1 MDKKHKII
9 LAAISEFAKNG
20 FEKASMDAV
29 AIKAKVAKGTVF
41 YHFKSKS
48 DLFAEIVEEGKNK
61 LAEKMVKETKDLKNN
76 KDKIEKIIDIE
87 VEFIKKYHNL
97 FLVYLEDV
105 IKKSIS
111 FEVINKVIDDGKKT
125 DEFRKDLD
133 VKTASL
139 GLFWMTAMIC
149 LNTKTVDSN
158 EIRKLVIGGI
168 KKQLN

>member
-48 DLFAEIVEEGKNK
+48 DLFADIVDEGQKKLEKKITKEIEG
-61 LAEKMVKETKDLKNN
+61 LESN

-87 VEFIKKYHNL
+87 VNFIKKYHDL

-105 IKKSIS
+105 VKKTIS

-125 DEFRKDLD
+125 SEFRKDLN

-149 LNTKTVDSN
+149 LNTKKVDSN
-158 EIRKLVIGGI
+158 EIKRLVIGGI
-168 KKQLN
+168 MLN